1 MADFYSD
8 PTNVLCVVIGMV
20 AAMLVMMAVYASR
33 YQRVPPDKVLVIYG
47 RKRYETYSFT
57 DTDGKTRTA
66 TRTVG
71 NRFVRGGGTFV
82 SPIIEQYSWMSLES
96 TTLELKLP
104 SIKTKDGRS
113 IGVDLTVQIKIRGD
127 ADSLRTAAE
136 QFLGKPHSEVVVA
149 ARKILEARART
160 VLSSMTLDEI
170 NADRKATETKLGEK
184 LYEDMQRSGLSLTIL
199 VLKEVAVEKDTDNI
213 LSDENIK
220 PGDLFKV
227 VKNSRGELVVKKVDS
242 GVEV

>member
-1 MADFYSD
+1 MAELFEDSTSFFS
-8 PTNVLCVVIGMV
+8 VIGGLLITMIPFV
-20 AAMLVMMAVYASR
+20 AIYASR
-33 YQRVPPDKVLVIYG
+33 FQRVPPNKVLLVYG
-47 RKRYETYSFT
+47 RPRAETHTYF
-57 DTDGKTRTA
+57 DYGKMMAGR
-66 TRTVG
+66 RMVG
-71 NRFVRGGGTFV
+71 YRAILGGGTFV
-82 SPIIEQYSWMSLES
+82 APIVGRAARLSLES
-96 TTLELKLP
+96 TTLEVKLP
-104 SIKTKDGRS
+104 SVRTKDGRTIS
-113 IGVDLTVQIKIRGD
+113 VEMTAEVKLKGD
-127 ADSLRTAAE
+127 ASSLRAASE